1 MAITTHTTMVIT
13 TLFDELFFLCSG
25 AEVELD
31 TIPVE
36 DVVNVG
42 TYKMGACKI
51 RGHSVVFV
59 S

>member
-1 MAITTHTTMVIT
+1 MAITTHTTMIVT
-13 TLFDELFFLCSG
+13 TFDELFFLCSG
-25 AEVELD
+25 DEVEFD
-31 TIPVE
+31 TFPVE